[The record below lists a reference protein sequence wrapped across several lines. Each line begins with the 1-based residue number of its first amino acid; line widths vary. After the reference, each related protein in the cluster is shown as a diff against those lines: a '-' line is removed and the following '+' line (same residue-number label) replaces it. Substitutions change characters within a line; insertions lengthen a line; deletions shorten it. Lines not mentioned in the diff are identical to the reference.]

1 MTIEAD
7 NEKLVRLGDIA
18 QITESVGPSQINRYD
33 RQKEIQITANLSGAL
48 LGDVLAHISA
58 QTDTLALP
66 PGYIIGIVGQGEMQ
80 TEAFLN
86 ILISLLLAV
95 IFVYII
101 LAMQF
106 ESFVYP
112 FSIMLSLPM
121 SLIGAVL
128 ALLLTDSSISIMS
141 LIGIIMLMGLVTKNA
156 ILLVDY
162 TNTLRE
168 RGLNRTEAL
177 LKAGPVRLRPILM
190 TTFAMIFGMLPVAL
204 AIGEGSE
211 FRAPMGITVIGG
223 LITST
228 ALTLLIVPVVYT
240 ILDDI
245 SIAGFLRK
253 IASPFRS
260 RKRD

>member
-1 MTIEAD
+1 
-7 NEKLVRLGDIA
+7 
-18 QITESVGPSQINRYD
+18 GPSQINRYD
-33 RQKEIQITANLSGAL
+33 RQKEIQITANISDRL
-48 LGDVLAHISA
+48 LGDVLADASA
-58 QTDTLALP
+58 EIDRIERP

-80 TEAFLN
+80 AESFQN
-86 ILISLLLAV
+86 IFMSLILAI

-106 ESFVYP
+106 ESFVHP

-121 SLIGAVL
+121 AIVGAVL
-128 ALLLTDSSISIMS
+128 GLILFKGSVSIMS

-168 RGLNRTEAL
+168 RGLARTEAL

-204 AIGEGSE
+204 ALGEGGE

-228 ALTLLIVPVVYT
+228 LLTLIVVPVIYT
-240 ILDDI
+240 ILDDL
-245 SIAGFLRK
+245 SWTKML
-253 IASPFRS
+253 SPFTRLFRS
-260 RKRD
+260 GKPEPEATNNHA